1 MKFSISSCWNS
12 HRHDDGYAMLQEL
25 AGLGFKAVELS
36 HGIRLS
42 LVPGILKAVEEGWI
56 AVSSVHN
63 FCPLPLGVTGA
74 APNLFEPSAASR
86 RERLQWV
93 HATRKTLEFAKR
105 VGAGRVVLHSG
116 RVRFLFADPQARF
129 MEAYEAVEAD
139 RKKPLEEVRE
149 RSLKRLRRGTPRFE
163 KRLLESYAE
172 IAEHA
177 QKNGLLMG
185 VENREAFCEL
195 PEDLEMDGLLSRLEE
210 HQVYRYWHDVGH
222 AQIKERMG
230 LSVHRE
236 QLKALRPRLTGFHMH
251 DVSEEGDDHQAPG
264 TGTVDW
270 AMIASHVREG
280 DTVVMELSPRLRSA
294 EVRAGADFLEGL
306 IPGLNR

>member
-25 AGLGFKAVELS
+25 AGLGFNTVELS

-42 LVPGILKAVEEGWI
+42 LVPGILKALEEGWI
-56 AVSSVHN
+56 SVSSVHN

-93 HATRKTLEFAKR
+93 HTTRKTLEFAKR
-105 VGAGRVVLHSG
+105 VGAERVVLHSG
-116 RVRFLFADPQARF
+116 KVRFLFGDPGARF
-129 MEAYEAVEAD
+129 MEVYEAEEAN
-139 RKKPLEEVRE
+139 RKQPLEQVRE
-149 RSLKRLRRGTPRFE
+149 RSLKRLRRGTLRFE

-177 QKNGLLMG
+177 QENGLLMG

-195 PEDLEMDGLLSRLEE
+195 PEDREMDGLLSRLEE
-210 HQVYRYWHDVGH
+210 YQVYRYWHDVGH
-222 AQIKERMG
+222 AQIKEQMG
-230 LSVHRE
+230 LSVHRD
-236 QLKALRPRLTGFHMH
+236 QLESLRPRLTGFHMH
-251 DVSEEGDDHQAPG
+251 DVSKDGDDHQAPG

-280 DTVVMELSPRLRSA
+280 DTVVMELSPRLRSV
-294 EVRAGADFLEGL
+294 EVRAGAEFLEGL